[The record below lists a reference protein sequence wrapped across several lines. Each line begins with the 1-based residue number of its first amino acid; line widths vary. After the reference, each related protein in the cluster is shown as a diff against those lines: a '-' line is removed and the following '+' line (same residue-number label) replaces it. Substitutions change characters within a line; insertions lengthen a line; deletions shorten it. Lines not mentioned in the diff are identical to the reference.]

1 MKSRNRYFWIF
12 MFFMCG
18 VNLVCSSVV
27 LGHLTEWT
35 VRIRNGYP
43 TPPASITNGDI
54 TTTFVAG
61 SFTHPSGN
69 GNNQYHDPVTRLE
82 DCDTTGSNFYHEHQ
96 FKIMWDNTADSNSA
110 IESTVRGEWYCSPT
124 RRKIKDPQPLS
135 SSSQPNPPQST
146 QQSSQQTSRS
156 DQDSSPP
163 IETFSPPP
171 EPQFLPEDVNQDSTV
186 DNEDLVDIAMHFG
199 ETPTGDLVR
208 YDLDGDGD
216 IDPDDFQLI
225 QAQVGQGETPGAPAA
240 LLTHQEQLQR
250 IVELNNPGAIV
261 QILNQPLKRQLPPP
275 KETVLLRNYPNPFN
289 PETWIP
295 YRLAKA
301 ADVTLTIYATN
312 GQPVRTLAL
321 GHQPVGSYLDRT
333 RAAYWDGKNAF
344 GESVASGLYFYT
356 LTADD
361 FSATRK
367 MLVAK

>member
-1 MKSRNRYFWIF
+1 
-12 MFFMCG
+12 
-18 VNLVCSSVV
+18 
-27 LGHLTEWT
+27 
-35 VRIRNGYP
+35 
-43 TPPASITNGDI
+43 
-54 TTTFVAG
+54 
-61 SFTHPSGN
+61 
-69 GNNQYHDPVTRLE
+69 
-82 DCDTTGSNFYHEHQ
+82 
-96 FKIMWDNTADSNSA
+96 
-110 IESTVRGEWYCSPT
+110 
-124 RRKIKDPQPLS
+124 
-135 SSSQPNPPQST
+135 
-146 QQSSQQTSRS
+146 
-156 DQDSSPP
+156 
-163 IETFSPPP
+163 
-171 EPQFLPEDVNQDSTV
+171 
-186 DNEDLVDIAMHFG
+186 MHFG

-216 IDPDDFQLI
+216 IDTDDFQLI
-225 QAQVGQGETPGAPAA
+225 QAQVGQGETHRAPAA

-356 LTADD
+356 LTTDD

>member
-124 RRKIKDPQPLS
+124 RRKIKGPANRYLPPVSRIRRNLHSNLHSKHRDPIKILHHRLRHSPLH
-135 SSSQPNPPQST
+135 P
-146 QQSSQQTSRS
+146 SRNS
-156 DQDSSPP
+156 CLRMS
-163 IETFSPPP
+163 IK
-171 EPQFLPEDVNQDSTV
+171 
-186 DNEDLVDIAMHFG
+186 I
-199 ETPTGDLVR
+199 
-208 YDLDGDGD
+208 
-216 IDPDDFQLI
+216 
-225 QAQVGQGETPGAPAA
+225 A
-240 LLTHQEQLQR
+240 LLITRIWLILPCILGKLLQ
-250 IVELNNPGAIV
+250 AIWCGMTLMEMV
-261 QILNQPLKRQLPPP
+261 IL
-275 KETVLLRNYPNPFN
+275 
-289 PETWIP
+289 IP
-295 YRLAKA
+295 M
-301 ADVTLTIYATN
+301 TSN
-312 GQPVRTLAL
+312 
-321 GHQPVGSYLDRT
+321 
-333 RAAYWDGKNAF
+333 
-344 GESVASGLYFYT
+344 
-356 LTADD
+356 
-361 FSATRK
+361 
-367 MLVAK
+367 